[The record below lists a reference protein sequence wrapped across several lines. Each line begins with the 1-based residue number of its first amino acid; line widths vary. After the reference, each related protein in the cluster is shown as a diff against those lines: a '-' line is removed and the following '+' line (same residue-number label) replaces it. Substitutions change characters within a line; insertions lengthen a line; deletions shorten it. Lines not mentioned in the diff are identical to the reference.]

1 MKKTLLNRISIN
13 KNICHGKPHI
23 RGTRIM
29 VQQILDL
36 LASGSSP
43 GEIIKED
50 FPDLSEQDIQACI
63 AFASKLVKNELIE
76 VYETELAN
84 AE

>member
-1 MKKTLLNRISIN
+1 MNSLTKRISID

-36 LASGSSP
+36 LAAGATP
-43 GEIIKED
+43 TEIIEED
-50 FPDLSEQDIQACI
+50 FPDLTQEDIKACLIFANQFIRDEEIIFYENSE
-63 AFASKLVKNELIE
+63 L
-76 VYETELAN
+76 ELA
-84 AE
+84 

>member
-1 MKKTLLNRISIN
+1 MTKYLLNRISIN

-36 LASGSSP
+36 LANGASP
-43 GEIIKED
+43 EEIIKFD
-50 FPDLSEQDIQACI
+50 FPDLTHEDIQACI
-63 AFASKLVKNELIE
+63 AFASQLLKDEPIEFYDTKAVK
-76 VYETELAN
+76 A
-84 AE
+84 

>member
-1 MKKTLLNRISIN
+1 MKNTLLTRISIS
-13 KNICHGKPHI
+13 KIICHGKPHI

-29 VQQILDL
+29 VQQVLDL
-36 LASGSSP
+36 LAAGATP
-43 GEIIKED
+43 EEIIKED
-50 FPDLSEQDIQACI
+50 FPDLEKQDIQACI
-63 AFASKLVKNELIE
+63 AFASKLVKNEQIV